1 MCGKY
6 SQCLGHT
13 VCAFQ
18 STLLRLQVALQGD
31 CLKQT
36 LGCVHFPGTRAA
48 QPTRCLAS
56 ALSSSAV
63 HLIASPI
70 PAARFPGCTA
80 GVLSQVCCVSPLGS
94 CSQAATLLVDVNRP
108 GSQEDLFST
117 WEPVRSLVEG
127 AVSGAKIAPFWLWL
141 PPACLPASGGEWA
154 GPLPASSPL
163 VFTQSFVL

>member
-1 MCGKY
+1 MVTYLGSLVQSCCGEGGKLQTNITGVCGKY

-31 CLKQT
+31 CLKRT

-48 QPTRCLAS
+48 QPTRCLVS

-70 PAARFPGCTA
+70 PGFLDAQQERYLRCAVCLLWGAALRLRPSWWMSTVQDPRKTYLA
-80 GVLSQVCCVSPLGS
+80 TGS
-94 CSQAATLLVDVNRP
+94 
-108 GSQEDLFST
+108 LFAI
-117 WEPVRSLVEG
+117 W
-127 AVSGAKIAPFWLWL
+127 
-141 PPACLPASGGEWA
+141 
-154 GPLPASSPL
+154 
-163 VFTQSFVL
+163 